1 MSNLKW
7 YKIFDGQKE
16 AEKRISINTPQL
28 VVIGKVRICL
38 VRTSRGFYAVSDQ
51 CPHRRESLSK
61 GAINYLGEIICPGHN
76 YIFNLGSGVEANGSC
91 PNVAT
96 YPVEVT
102 DDGFNIGIP
111 VQGSVSE

>member
-7 YKIFDGQKE
+7 YKIFDGQRE
-16 AEKRISINTPQL
+16 AEKRLSINTPRL
-28 VVIGKVRICL
+28 VVIGKLRICL
-38 VRTSRGFYAVSDQ
+38 VRTSHGFYAVSDQ

-76 YIFNLGSGVEANGSC
+76 YIFDLGSGVEANGNC

-96 YPVEVT
+96 YPIKVT
-102 DDGFNIGIP
+102 DDGFKIGIP
-111 VQGSVSE
+111 VQ